1 MSTQSLNSESVL
13 DFIKDNLDNPSFMSK
28 IKNLIT
34 LNNDNSFDIPEWH
47 KEHVLNVIANSK
59 KEDLVALEDLD
70 KHLKA

>member
-13 DFIKDNLDNPSFMSK
+13 SFIKDNLDNPSFISK
-28 IKNLIT
+28 IKNLLT
-34 LNNDNSFDIPEWH
+34 SKNDNSFDVPEWQ

-70 KHLKA
+70 NHLTA